1 MLCIVTS
8 IMTLAFGANANAN
21 SCLFSLQMPLWLP
34 SNNKVYLPPTSVSR
48 VISTED
54 YVQRLPLYYCATSS
68 RLLVVGHPY
77 FALEDEEK
85 GVTVPKVSA
94 NQYRVFRI
102 KLPDPNRFGLP
113 DTDVYDPDK
122 ERLVWG
128 CIGVEVGRGQP
139 LGIGLS
145 GNPLFNRFED
155 TENPGRYKEIEKRG
169 NDSRQNVS
177 VDNKQTQL
185 LLVGCTPPTGEH
197 WALGRTCD
205 DEPPKPGACPPLVL
219 LNTVIEDGDM
229 FDTGFGAMDFK
240 ALQASKSEVPLDIS
254 QSACKYPDYL
264 KMNADQYGD
273 PCFFYV
279 RKEQMFARHF
289 FSRQGTLGDAIPE
302 DHILLGVGGQPQAQP
317 SISVYSST
325 PSGSLV
331 SSETQ
336 IFNRPYWLHKAQ
348 GHNNGICW
356 NNEMFV
362 TLADNTRGTNLSLS
376 VAINDKPA
384 PTTFT
389 ASNFNQYM
397 RHCEEYELQFMFQ
410 VCKVVLNPEN
420 MAYLHTM
427 NPDILDN
434 WNLGIT
440 PPLSNALEDS
450 YRFYKNNATTCPAK
464 QPPKDKVDPY
474 DKWKFWKLDFTEKF
488 SSDLDQ
494 YPLGRK
500 FLLQSGVRAVS
511 RPRPGVKRSSTSSSQ
526 ARAKRKRR

>member
-1 MLCIVTS
+1 M
-8 IMTLAFGANANAN
+8 
-21 SCLFSLQMPLWLP
+21 
-34 SNNKVYLPPTSVSR
+34 
-48 VISTED
+48 
-54 YVQRLPLYYCATSS
+54 QRLPLFYCATSS
-68 RLLVVGHPY
+68 RLLFVGHPY
-77 FALEDEEK
+77 FSLDD
-85 GVTVPKVSA
+85 GHGGTIPKVSA

-102 KLPDPNRFGLP
+102 QLPDPNRFGLP
-113 DTDVYDPDK
+113 DTNVYNPDK

-128 CIGVEVGRGQP
+128 CIGVEIGRGQP
-139 LGIGLS
+139 LGVGLS
-145 GNPLFNRFED
+145 GNPLFNRYED
-155 TENPGRYKEIEKRG
+155 TENPGRYQDPKKPSTD
-169 NDSRQNVS
+169 NRQNVS

-185 LLVGCTPPTGEH
+185 ILVGCTPPTGEH
-197 WALGRTCD
+197 WARGTACD
-205 DEPPKPGACPPLVL
+205 ETPLKPGECPPLVL

-229 FDTGFGAMDFK
+229 CDTGFGAMDFK
-240 ALQASKSEVPLDIS
+240 DLQATKSEVPLDIS
-254 QSACKYPDYL
+254 QSTCKYPDYL

-279 RKEQMFARHF
+279 RKEQMFARHY
-289 FSRQGTLGDAIPE
+289 FSRQGVTGDKIPV
-302 DHILLGVGGQPQAQP
+302 DFLLNAEGSQPQATV
-317 SISVYSST
+317 SSSVYSST

-356 NNEMFV
+356 NNELFV
-362 TLADNTRGTNLSLS
+362 TLADNTRGTNLTLS
-376 VAINDKPA
+376 VSKDGTPQQ
-384 PTTFT
+384 TFSAT
-389 ASNFNQYM
+389 KFNQYM

-434 WNLGIT
+434 WNLGIN

-450 YRFYKNNATTCPAK
+450 YRFPKNTVTTCPAK
-464 QPPKDKVDPY
+464 LPPKDKVDPY
-474 DKWKFWKLDFTEKF
+474 GEWKFWKLDFTEKF

-500 FLLQSGVRAVS
+500 FLLQSGVRSVS
-511 RPRPGVKRSSTSSSQ
+511 RPRTGVKRSSTSSSQ
-526 ARAKRKRR
+526 SRAKRKRR

>member
-1 MLCIVTS
+1 
-8 IMTLAFGANANAN
+8 
-21 SCLFSLQMPLWLP
+21 MPLWLP

-48 VISTED
+48 VVSTEE
-54 YVQRLPLYYCATSS
+54 YVQRLPLFYCATSS
-68 RLLVVGHPY
+68 RLLAVGHPY
-77 FALEDEEK
+77 FRVPDTK
-85 GVTVPKVSA
+85 GGFIPKVSG
-94 NQYRVFRI
+94 NQYRVFRV

-113 DTDVYDPDK
+113 DSNVYNPDK
-122 ERLVWG
+122 ERLVWA

-139 LGIGLS
+139 LGVGLS
-145 GNPLFNRFED
+145 GHPLFNRFED
-155 TENPGRYKEIEKRG
+155 NENPGKYYKEKDQPSTD
-169 NDSRQNVS
+169 NRQNVS

-185 LLVGCTPPTGEH
+185 ILVGCTPPTGEH
-197 WALGRTCD
+197 WAPGTPCD
-205 DEPPKPGACPPLVL
+205 EDPKGKGACPPLVL

-229 FDTGFGAMDFK
+229 VDTGFGAMDFK
-240 ALQASKSEVPLDIS
+240 NLQATKSEVPLDIS
-254 QSACKYPDYL
+254 QSVCKYPDYL

-279 RKEQMFARHF
+279 RKEQMFARHY
-289 FSRQGTLGDAIPE
+289 FSRQGVLGDDIPK
-302 DHILLGVGGQPQAQP
+302 DMLLPGAP
-317 SISVYSST
+317 SQSQNKPTTSIYSAT

-356 NNEMFV
+356 NNEIFV
-362 TLADNTRGTNLSLS
+362 TLADNTRGTNLTLS
-376 VAINDKPA
+376 VPTEDMPE
-384 PTTFT
+384 PTTFD
-389 ASNFNQYM
+389 ASKFKQYL

-410 VCKVVLNPEN
+410 VCKIVLDPEN

-434 WNLGIT
+434 WNLGIV

-450 YRFYKNNATTCPAK
+450 YRFPKNTATTCPAK
-464 QPPKDKVDPY
+464 LPIKEKVDPY
-474 DKWKFWKLDFTEKF
+474 DKFKFWDLDFSEKF

-500 FLLQSGVRAVS
+500 FLLQSGVRPS
-511 RPRPGVKRSSTSSSQ
+511 RPRPGVKRSSTSSSSS
-526 ARAKRKRR
+526 RAKRKRR

>member
-1 MLCIVTS
+1 
-8 IMTLAFGANANAN
+8 
-21 SCLFSLQMPLWLP
+21 MPLWLP

-48 VISTED
+48 VISTEE
-54 YVQRLPLYYCATSS
+54 YVQRLPFYYCATSS
-68 RLLVVGHPY
+68 RLLAVGHPY
-77 FALEDEEK
+77 FPVNDEK

-128 CIGVEVGRGQP
+128 CIGVEIGRGQP

-145 GNPLFNRFED
+145 GHPLFNRFED
-155 TENPGRYKEIEKRG
+155 TENPGKYKDPSKPSTD
-169 NDSRQNVS
+169 NRQNVS

-205 DEPPKPGACPPLVL
+205 EDGASGGACPPLRL

-229 FDTGFGAMDFK
+229 IDTGFGAMDFK
-240 ALQASKSEVPLDIS
+240 VLQASKSEVPLDIS
-254 QSACKYPDYL
+254 QSTCKYPDYL

-279 RKEQMFARHF
+279 RKEQMFARHY
-289 FSRQGTLGDAIPE
+289 FSRQGVLGDAIPKE
-302 DHILLGVGGQPQAQP
+302 YLLPGADGQPQKTP

-356 NNEMFV
+356 NNEIFV

-376 VAINDKPA
+376 VTVTDAS

-389 ASNFNQYM
+389 AANFNQYM

-434 WNLGIT
+434 WNLGIN

-450 YRFYKNNATTCPAK
+450 YRFLKNTATTCLAK
-464 QPPKDKVDPY
+464 LPPKEKVDPY
-474 DKWKFWKLDFTEKF
+474 GEWRFWNLDFTEKF

-500 FLLQSGVRAVS
+500 FLLQSGVRSLS
-511 RPRPGVKRSSTSSSQ
+511 RPRQGVKRSSTSTST

>member
-1 MLCIVTS
+1 M
-8 IMTLAFGANANAN
+8 
-21 SCLFSLQMPLWLP
+21 
-34 SNNKVYLPPTSVSR
+34 
-48 VISTED
+48 
-54 YVQRLPLYYCATSS
+54 QRLPLYYCATSS

-77 FALEDEEK
+77 FPVDD
-85 GVTVPKVSA
+85 GNGGTIPKVSA

-102 KLPDPNRFGLP
+102 QLPDPNRFGLP
-113 DTDVYDPDK
+113 DTNVYDPDK

-145 GNPLFNRFED
+145 GHPLFNRFED
-155 TENPGRYKEIEKRG
+155 TENPGRYRDPNKAG
-169 NDSRQNVS
+169 TDNRQNVS

-205 DEPPKPGACPPLVL
+205 DAPLNTGDCPPLVL

-229 FDTGFGAMDFK
+229 CDTGFGAMDFK
-240 ALQASKSEVPLDIS
+240 DLQATKSEVPLDIS
-254 QSACKYPDYL
+254 QSTCKYPDYL

-279 RKEQMFARHF
+279 RKEQMFARHY
-289 FSRQGTLGDAIPE
+289 FSKQGVLGDTIPDE
-302 DHILLGVGGQPQAQP
+302 YLLKGAGGQSQATP
-317 SISVYSST
+317 SSSVYSST

-356 NNEMFV
+356 NNELFV
-362 TLADNTRGTNLSLS
+362 TLADNTRGTNLTLS
-376 VAINDKPA
+376 VATEKPA
-384 PTTFT
+384 PATFDAT
-389 ASNFNQYM
+389 KFKQYM
-397 RHCEEYELQFMFQ
+397 RHCEEYELQIMFQ
-410 VCKVVLNPEN
+410 VCKVALNPEN

-427 NPDILDN
+427 NPDILEN
-434 WNLGIT
+434 WNLGIN

-450 YRFYKNNATTCPAK
+450 YRFPKNTATTCPAK
-464 QPPKDKVDPY
+464 LPPKEKVDPY
-474 DKWKFWKLDFTEKF
+474 DKWRFWKLDFSEKF

-500 FLLQSGVRAVS
+500 FLLQSGVRS
-511 RPRPGVKRSSTSSSQ
+511 LPRSRPGVKRAATSSSQ
-526 ARAKRKRR
+526 SRAKRKRR